1 MTPPSRRSGG
11 FTLIELLVVIAIIAV
26 LIALLLPAVQAAR
39 EAARRIQC
47 TSNLKQIGLGLHNY
61 ISAQNVLPPGRIN
74 GHIKGAGDCWGL
86 YAQMLPQLEQQQ
98 VFNACNF
105 SLAPDTPDPANTTV
119 NMTFLNVL
127 ICPSDSPA
135 TLITVSGFPHA
146 SHNYNMNVGS
156 QYPVVANIAAANM
169 PSPAFTGTPN
179 GPFYENSRTS
189 PADFTDGMSNTAA
202 VSETVRSQQTS
213 TYATDPLNVFL
224 VTGDNKSSGPAIT
237 SDADYVSLCLSLPS
251 TTTQFQAT
259 KGVRWYY
266 GAPGHSMYNHRRPP
280 DDKQADCRG
289 GLPHSIRSDP
299 LWSWLSLNVAA
310 RSKHPGGVNTL
321 MADGSVKFMKDTIN
335 VMTWQAL
342 GSRNGGEVVS
352 ADGY

>member
-1 MTPPSRRSGG
+1 MSKSRG

-47 TSNLKQIGLGLHNY
+47 TSNLKQIGLGAAQLHQR
-61 ISAQNVLPPGRIN
+61 QNVLPPGRIN
-74 GHIKGAGDCWGL
+74 THVKGAGDCWGL

-119 NMTFLNVL
+119 NVTFLNVL
-127 ICPSDSPA
+127 ICPSDSPP
-135 TLITVSGFPHA
+135 TLIIVSNFPHA

-213 TYATDPLNVFL
+213 TYANDPLNVFL
-224 VTGDNKSSGPAIT
+224 ITGNNSTSGPAIA
-237 SDADYVSLCLSLPS
+237 SDADYASLCLSPAVDHDAVPGDQGGPLVLRGAGPLDVQSPAAAGRQAARLP
-251 TTTQFQAT
+251 
-259 KGVRWYY
+259 
-266 GAPGHSMYNHRRPP
+266 RRPAAQHP
-280 DDKQADCRG
+280 LGPALELALAQCRG
-289 GLPHSIRSDP
+289 EEQASRGRG
-299 LWSWLSLNVAA
+299 
-310 RSKHPGGVNTL
+310 HP
-321 MADGSVKFMKDTIN
+321 DGRR
-335 VMTWQAL
+335 Q
-342 GSRNGGEVVS
+342 REVHQGHDQRDDL
-352 ADGY
+352 AGPRQPQRR